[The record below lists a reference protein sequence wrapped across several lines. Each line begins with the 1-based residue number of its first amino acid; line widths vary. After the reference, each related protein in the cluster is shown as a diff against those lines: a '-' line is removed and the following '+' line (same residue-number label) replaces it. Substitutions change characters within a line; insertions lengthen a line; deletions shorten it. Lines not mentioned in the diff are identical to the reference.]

1 MSDVIE
7 AIETKRVHEI
17 AVLDRTGDTKTIWDA
32 DNETEVEVVKAAFDS
47 FKKKG
52 YMIYKVGKDG
62 EAGTAM
68 NKFDPNAEKMIA
80 VPAVVGG

>member
-1 MSDVIE
+1 MSEVIE
-7 AIETKRVHEI
+7 AKRVHEI
-17 AVLDRTGDTKTIWDA
+17 AVLDHTGDTKTIWDA
-32 DNETEVEVVKAAFDS
+32 DNDAEVEVAKAAFDT

-68 NKFDPNAEKMIA
+68 NKFDANAEKMIA
-80 VPAVVGG
+80 VPPVVGG